1 MGYRQDKNT
10 RGLCVVAGDQDAW
23 NQLRLTRLHI
33 AGHKRV
39 PRVDPGRRGKQ
50 LIILAAHKR
59 PTDPAL
65 QVGASNAE
73 PGRVDLGPP
82 LPVPVEGRL
91 QPRKTGL
98 SETMQS
104 PSMQLVVIT
113 TVGSRN
119 LIVKFKGDGHVEQIP
134 IDEVKYQG
142 TWRSA
147 TLTHLNTDVL

>member
-1 MGYRQDKNT
+1 
-10 RGLCVVAGDQDAW
+10 
-23 NQLRLTRLHI
+23 
-33 AGHKRV
+33 
-39 PRVDPGRRGKQ
+39 
-50 LIILAAHKR
+50 
-59 PTDPAL
+59 
-65 QVGASNAE
+65 
-73 PGRVDLGPP
+73 
-82 LPVPVEGRL
+82 
-91 QPRKTGL
+91 
-98 SETMQS
+98 MQS